1 LAVVVDD
8 AAQAITHVVRG
19 EDLADNTPRQ
29 CLLQQAL
36 GLPQP
41 TYLHTPLVLASD
53 GTKLS
58 KQNGVRAVEVG
69 TPAQALAGL
78 QSAAKVLQLQPSQAA
93 TCAQALAEWVKQWR
107 DRWVITA

>member
-1 LAVVVDD
+1 MVL
-8 AAQAITHVVRG
+8 QY
-19 EDLADNTPRQ
+19 DLSEFLIFSPIELHESLMGTKLI
-29 CLLQQAL
+29 LLQQAL

-58 KQNGVRAVEVG
+58 KQNGALAVEVG

-93 TCAQALAEWVKQWR
+93 TCAQALAEWVTQWR